1 MGNSAR
7 LSWPE
12 PLFLAARE
20 GRSREPRAAFT
31 AAGDSLRLGI
41 SLLFSVQAV
50 LNKITRPARLDK
62 PCVKPGPNTCLME
75 LPTIPAQELRD
86 RAQGL
91 LLGMACGETLT
102 GTLPLTSL
110 ALELGESLVARGE
123 IEPQLLLERWTRLDP
138 SSRPSGSSI
147 TGQALRLYLEGFPA
161 QGLAE
166 ATARVVPDRSGDGPL
181 VRALPIAIAARQDGA
196 LLKRWAN
203 QSASVTHSDLTSRMA
218 AVASCLLARD
228 LFTRGL
234 ADSLAR
240 VGQALREEAPLRL
253 ARVLRYPHRGDL
265 PEPGDDAVAVLSQA
279 VVALSTSVDLDTVLE
294 EVENQDQ
301 TNRGTLALAGGLAGA
316 CFGIKPSSPRLAG
329 LDSALR
335 QRLQI
340 LADRLIDF
348 EAQPHSSPADSRGA
362 PSGSAGPD

>member
-1 MGNSAR
+1 MTRSA
-7 LSWPE
+7 
-12 PLFLAARE
+12 A
-20 GRSREPRAAFT
+20 
-31 AAGDSLRLGI
+31 
-41 SLLFSVQAV
+41 
-50 LNKITRPARLDK
+50 LNKPTVQVA
-62 PCVKPGPNTCLME
+62 PNTCLME
-75 LPTIPAQELRD
+75 LPTIPAAELHE
-86 RAQGL
+86 RARGL
-91 LLGMACGETLT
+91 LLGIACGEALT
-102 GTLPLTSL
+102 GALPLTNL
-110 ALELGESLVARGE
+110 ALELGESLLARGE
-123 IEPQLLLERWTRLDP
+123 IEPELLLERWTRLDP
-138 SSRPSGSSI
+138 SSRPPGGSI
-147 TGQALRLYLEGFPA
+147 TGQALRLYLDGFPA

-253 ARVLRYPHRGDL
+253 ARVLRYPHRGDP

-279 VVALSTSVDLDTVLE
+279 VAALSSAVDLDTALE

-301 TNRGTLALAGGLAGA
+301 TNRGALALAGGLAGA
-316 CFGIKPSSPRLAG
+316 CFGIKPSSRRLAG
-329 LDSALR
+329 LDSPLR
-335 QRLQI
+335 QRLEN

-348 EAQPHSSPADSRGA
+348 EAQPRSPSADSEGA
-362 PSGSAGPD
+362 PSGSAGPG